1 MKAMDNKKRK
11 VLEAAG
17 FHVTDAAEWLGLSNE
32 EKAIVDMRIKFAMEI
47 ERVCKDRGITQ
58 KELAERIG
66 TRQSGVARM
75 LNYPAR
81 VTLDSLIRTL
91 LTLGATPRRIAA
103 LI

>member
-1 MKAMDNKKRK
+1 MKEMDNKKRK
-11 VLEAAG
+11 VLETAG
-17 FHVTDAAEWLGLSNE
+17 FLVTDASEWLGLSGE
-32 EKAIVDMRIKFAMEI
+32 EKAIVDMRVNFAMEI
-47 ERVCKDRGITQ
+47 ERVCKIRGITQ

-75 LNYPAR
+75 LNHPAK
-81 VTLDSLIRTL
+81 VTLDSLVRTL